1 MGIRGATRQRD
12 EEILLWLKARARG
25 VSPRKI
31 GKTCGV
37 AADNIST
44 ATNRIMRSDIEEAA
58 YWGDKPKDIIK
69 AYW

>member
-1 MGIRGATRQRD
+1 MGIRGATRKRD

-31 GKTCGV
+31 GEIYKV
-37 AADNIST
+37 SPDNVST
-44 ATNRIMRSDIEEAA
+44 ATSKILRHDIKEAA
-58 YWGDKPKDIIK
+58 FWGDKPKDIIK